1 MPEFHSRLGASSYS
15 RWGSCPGSVKLE
27 AGIPAT
33 TSVYAEEGTLAHAFC
48 EAELN
53 RRFFGVKPRLAK
65 LRKSELYD
73 KEMEKH
79 AMEYGDFVYSI
90 AAEHIGE
97 PPDVYVEHMVN
108 YCNIAPGGFGTA
120 DCILAFPG
128 ELHVIDF
135 KYGKGVPV
143 SAVGNPQ
150 MRLYAYGA
158 YRELNFMLDIKNVHM
173 HIFQPRIENFSSDEI
188 PADELRKW
196 ANEEVRIA
204 AELALSDNPPYNPSP
219 TACRWCRAK
228 NLCKARADW
237 LASAHGKNPD
247 LLTPE
252 QIGELLPLAKELEG
266 WAKDLTGEA
275 QSMIEQGERVP
286 GYKLVIG
293 RAGNRSFTDA
303 DKAIQRAKDAG
314 IAEAML
320 YERRPIT
327 LSAMEKLMGKE
338 DFELACGDLV
348 TRAPGKPTLVPES
361 DKRQA
366 YNPNA
371 AVAAEFGLDL

>member
-79 AMEYGDFVYSI
+79 AAEYGDFVYSI

-108 YCNIAPGGFGTA
+108 YSNIAPGGFGTA

-135 KYGKGVPV
+135 KYG
-143 SAVGNPQ
+143 
-150 MRLYAYGA
+150 
-158 YRELNFMLDIKNVHM
+158 
-173 HIFQPRIENFSSDEI
+173 
-188 PADELRKW
+188 
-196 ANEEVRIA
+196 
-204 AELALSDNPPYNPSP
+204 
-219 TACRWCRAK
+219 
-228 NLCKARADW
+228 
-237 LASAHGKNPD
+237 
-247 LLTPE
+247 
-252 QIGELLPLAKELEG
+252 
-266 WAKDLTGEA
+266 
-275 QSMIEQGERVP
+275 
-286 GYKLVIG
+286 
-293 RAGNRSFTDA
+293 
-303 DKAIQRAKDAG
+303 
-314 IAEAML
+314 
-320 YERRPIT
+320 
-327 LSAMEKLMGKE
+327 
-338 DFELACGDLV
+338 
-348 TRAPGKPTLVPES
+348 
-361 DKRQA
+361 
-366 YNPNA
+366 
-371 AVAAEFGLDL
+371 

>member
-108 YCNIAPGGFGTA
+108 YCNVAPGGFGTA

-143 SAVGNPQ
+143 SAVGNSQ

-275 QSMIEQGERVP
+275 QSMIEQGEHVP

-320 YERRPIT
+320 YERRP
-327 LSAMEKLMGKE
+327 SRCPPWK
-338 DFELACGDLV
+338 
-348 TRAPGKPTLVPES
+348 S
-361 DKRQA
+361 
-366 YNPNA
+366 
-371 AVAAEFGLDL
+371 

>member
-1 MPEFHSRLGASSYS
+1 
-15 RWGSCPGSVKLE
+15 
-27 AGIPAT
+27 
-33 TSVYAEEGTLAHAFC
+33 VYAEEGALAHAFC

-53 RRFFGVKPRLAK
+53 RRFFGIKPRLAK

-79 AMEYGDFVYSI
+79 AAEYGDFVYSI

-108 YCNIAPGGFGTA
+108 YCNVAPGGFGTA

-275 QSMIEQGERVP
+275 QNMIEQGEHVP

-366 YNPNA
+366 YSPNA